1 MSAPTDRTNLDALLA
16 EAKAWLVVAC
26 TVTRSDK
33 PEVMV
38 ARLIS
43 ALEAA
48 REDKSALE
56 LARHDLAIYRRLNLR
71 SNLPPQNKTGPMY

>member
-1 MSAPTDRTNLDALLA
+1 MSAPTDRADLDALLA
-16 EAKAWLVVAC
+16 EAKRWLGDEQPKTGAGLVYLM
-26 TVTRSDK
+26 S
-33 PEVMV
+33 
-38 ARLIS
+38 RLII

-71 SNLPPQNKTGPMY
+71 SNLPPQNKTWY